1 MPPTPQDR
9 PDVEVF
15 SEIGVIEHC
24 LRNSVARFLPPGM
37 TYTQFEVLLHFV
49 RNGDGAT
56 PAELARDMLMS
67 KAAITNTLQRMQ
79 AQGTVVVLA
88 DVNDRRKKRVRLTRV
103 GLDAYSAILKAMKPK
118 TDTLREAFTEG
129 EFRAALPFLRAL
141 RVFLEDVTEL
151 DEPAAASR

>member
-1 MPPTPQDR
+1 
-9 PDVEVF
+9 
-15 SEIGVIEHC
+15 
-24 LRNSVARFLPPGM
+24 
-37 TYTQFEVLLHFV
+37 
-49 RNGDGAT
+49 
-56 PAELARDMLMS
+56 
-67 KAAITNTLQRMQ
+67 MQ

-88 DVNDRRKKRVRLTRV
+88 DVNDRRKKRVRLTRA

-151 DEPAAASR
+151 DEPAAVSR